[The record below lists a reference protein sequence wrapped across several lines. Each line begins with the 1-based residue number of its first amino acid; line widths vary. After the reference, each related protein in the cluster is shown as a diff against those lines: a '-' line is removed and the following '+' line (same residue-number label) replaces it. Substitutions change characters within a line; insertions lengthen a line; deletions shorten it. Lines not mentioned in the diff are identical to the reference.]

1 MKKLFSVLTLIAA
14 LTFAVN
20 NANAQES
27 FGNAGLEFAL
37 PIGDW
42 AEDALG
48 IGIGG
53 SGGYELGISDNFA
66 VTANVGIIFF
76 SVDDAVSD
84 FIAST
89 YMIPI
94 QVGGRY
100 YLDEQRSGLFFE
112 GQVGVHMYSVSTE
125 DIDLGPFGTFDGE
138 TTTETYLSVAP
149 SVGYFINES
158 ISLSLRY
165 QLVFQGEEEVTTTI
179 PGVGDITETV
189 DGQNLGFIGLRAAF
203 HF

>member
-1 MKKLFSVLTLIAA
+1 MKKVFSLLALVAA
-14 LTFAVN
+14 LTFAFN

-37 PIGDW
+37 PLGDW
-42 AEDALG
+42 AEDSYG

-53 SGGYELGISDNFA
+53 SGGYEFGISDNFA
-66 VTANVGIIFF
+66 ATANVGIIFF

-100 YLDEQRSGLFFE
+100 YLDEQKSGLFLE
-112 GQVGVHMYSVSTE
+112 GQVGVHMFAVSTE
-125 DIDLGPFGTFDGE
+125 DIDLGPLGTVDGE
-138 TTTETYLSVAP
+138 TTSETYLSLAP
-149 SVGYFINES
+149 SVGYFLNES

-165 QLVFQGEEEVTTTI
+165 QLVLQGDQDSVDPVTGAETTI
-179 PGVGDITETV
+179 
-189 DGQNLGFIGLRAAF
+189 DGENLGYLGLRAAF